1 MSLSCSVPAPRC
13 SRHRPHPVASEI
25 IAAGF
30 YSSPV
35 QMRETNYFLRQNAP
49 NVVCVRAPAGL
60 RIPLPTPV
68 YGLWLCWIFIRGLF
82 TGNQSEGPARCSA
95 VGPAVGQI
103 RQGPQPCVTDRTST
117 TILAI
122 PSAPPP
128 DPFFFFFFCIFIL
141 RTNTEPASHTH
152 IQASHIWSGYLSPG
166 HIWQAPETLLTLT
179 N

>member
-1 MSLSCSVPAPRC
+1 MCCVNESLLLRPGSSVFPTPA
-13 SRHRPHPVASEI
+13 SPVASEI

-30 YSSPV
+30 YSRPV

-103 RQGPQPCVTDRTST
+103 QQGPQPCVTDRTST
-117 TILAI
+117 TIQAI
-122 PSAPPP
+122 PSASPPP
-128 DPFFFFFFCIFIL
+128 RPLFFFAYSFC
-141 RTNTEPASHTH
+141 AQ
-152 IQASHIWSGYLSPG
+152 IQNQLH
-166 HIWQAPETLLTLT
+166 TLT
-179 N
+179 SKPVTSGPVT

>member
-1 MSLSCSVPAPRC
+1 MTLSCSVPAPRC

-35 QMRETNYFLRQNAP
+35 QMMETNYFLRQNAP
-49 NVVCVRAPAGL
+49 NVVCVRAPAGF

-103 RQGPQPCVTDRTST
+103 QQGPQPCVTDRTST
-117 TILAI
+117 TIPAI
-122 PSAPPP
+122 PSASPP
-128 DPFFFFFFCIFIL
+128 DPFFFLCIFIL
-141 RTNTEPASHTH
+141 RTNTEPA
-152 IQASHIWSGYLSPG
+152 
-166 HIWQAPETLLTLT
+166 
-179 N
+179 